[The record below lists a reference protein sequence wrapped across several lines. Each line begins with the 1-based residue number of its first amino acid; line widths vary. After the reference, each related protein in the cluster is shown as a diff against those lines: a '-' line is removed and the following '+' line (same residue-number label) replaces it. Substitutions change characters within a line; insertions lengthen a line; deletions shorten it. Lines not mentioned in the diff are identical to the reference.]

1 LHEFWLLFARTLERA
16 SNINSLQSLLVK
28 QFNKWKHIFKLFL
41 LGVKMKK
48 LLLASVSVMAFASAA
63 ANANVQPEKINL
75 QSLIATAMTSVN
87 MADVLPKNDAHI
99 IVKKQSAAL
108 LAEETQIALHKNL
121 LAMAKEK
128 NKESTVLVAESE

>member
-1 LHEFWLLFARTLERA
+1 
-16 SNINSLQSLLVK
+16 
-28 QFNKWKHIFKLFL
+28 
-41 LGVKMKK
+41 MKK

-108 LAEETQIALHKNL
+108 LAEETQIALHKKL
-121 LAMAKEK
+121 TCHGERKK
-128 NKESTVLVAESE
+128 

>member
-1 LHEFWLLFARTLERA
+1 
-16 SNINSLQSLLVK
+16 
-28 QFNKWKHIFKLFL
+28 
-41 LGVKMKK
+41 MKK

-75 QSLIATAMTSVN
+75 QSLITTAMTSVN
-87 MADVLPKNDAHI
+87 MADVLPENDAHVV
-99 IVKKQSAAL
+99 VKKQSVAL

>member
-1 LHEFWLLFARTLERA
+1 MRTLKRDT
-16 SNINSLQSLLVK
+16 NINSLQSLLVK

-75 QSLIATAMTSVN
+75 QSLITTAMTSVN
-87 MADVLPKNDAHI
+87 MADVLPENDAHI
-99 IVKKQSAAL
+99 VVKKQSVAL
-108 LAEETQIALHKNL
+108 LAEETQIALHNNL

>member
-1 LHEFWLLFARTLERA
+1 
-16 SNINSLQSLLVK
+16 
-28 QFNKWKHIFKLFL
+28 
-41 LGVKMKK
+41 
-48 LLLASVSVMAFASAA
+48 MAFASAA

-75 QSLIATAMTSVN
+75 QSLITTAMTSVN
-87 MADVLPKNDAHI
+87 MADVLPENDAHI
-99 IVKKQSAAL
+99 VVKKQSVAL